1 MLGPSDVGQVVTV
14 DLAEGVPVSGTLA
27 PIADARLT
35 SPFDDQLELVRVQ
48 EGQRVAKGEVLARF
62 RPSALGPAAASAAAQ
77 RHMAEAD
84 LQRMKNLEA
93 AGAISKRELDDAEAT
108 LKVAEANAAQAD
120 KRLGDATVRAP
131 FAGVVAE
138 RSVRTGDRVAVG
150 DPLFRIVNT
159 AALEFEARVTPE
171 HASQLLP
178 GAPVALRVSG
188 LPSVING
195 HIARINTTADPA
207 TREVRVY
214 VAVPNRDGRLVGD
227 LFASGRV
234 VLREAKAALAVPI
247 TAVRLLTDGR
257 AEVWTVAAGKLV
269 SHSVHTG
276 VRDEIQNL
284 VQIGDDLRAGDTVIV
299 SAIEGLEPGQLVQ
312 IAGARK

>member
-1 MLGPSDVGQVVTV
+1 MSRHEWSQDLMRAAALALTLALAGCGGREGAATAESHPEAGLMLGPSDVGQVVTV

-93 AGAISKRELDDAEAT
+93 AGAISQRELDDAEAT

-159 AALEFEARVTPE
+159 AALEFEAR
-171 HASQLLP
+171 
-178 GAPVALRVSG
+178 
-188 LPSVING
+188 
-195 HIARINTTADPA
+195 
-207 TREVRVY
+207 
-214 VAVPNRDGRLVGD
+214 
-227 LFASGRV
+227 
-234 VLREAKAALAVPI
+234 
-247 TAVRLLTDGR
+247 
-257 AEVWTVAAGKLV
+257 
-269 SHSVHTG
+269 
-276 VRDEIQNL
+276 
-284 VQIGDDLRAGDTVIV
+284 
-299 SAIEGLEPGQLVQ
+299 
-312 IAGARK
+312 